1 MQDKG
6 WAKKEQ
12 VLARGLERTK
22 RKLTKKSVRK
32 CMLAIA
38 DHPGLPLVFQTQ
50 NPGDSASESS
60 SALESEEDST

>member
-22 RKLTKKSVRK
+22 RKLTKKSVRMCK
-32 CMLAIA
+32 LAIA
-38 DHPGLPLVFQTQ
+38 ELVFQTQ